1 MHAGNKQANPLA
13 NETVVHTYTKHTNQS
28 AVTRTDTL
36 AERCG
41 SCTKKASWYG
51 MWQAAS
57 VLPVATVRTPDLDGG
72 YIHPAPSRDIVSV
85 YPWWTVGTCPPE
97 RNKQTR

>member
-1 MHAGNKQANPLA
+1 MVLTQSTPLMSGNLFQTAAAALHADEESVPNCPGKEWVQAAMNRTPHSLA

-41 SCTKKASWYG
+41 SCT
-51 MWQAAS
+51 
-57 VLPVATVRTPDLDGG
+57 
-72 YIHPAPSRDIVSV
+72 
-85 YPWWTVGTCPPE
+85 
-97 RNKQTR
+97 